1 MDNWMDMIGTIKGG
15 ALLVC
20 IMAFY
25 KVVLGILV
33 KSKEDRLSF
42 IDLIKDYM
50 EHLANGIDKLADR
63 VKSKK
68 KRKRRV
74 KKGEQNGF

>member
-1 MDNWMDMIGTIKGG
+1 MDNWMDIIGTIKGG

-20 IMAFY
+20 IMVFY

-33 KSKEDRLSF
+33 KSKEDRLGF

-50 EHLANGIDKLADR
+50 ENLAVAVDKLTDR
-63 VKSKK
+63 IKN
-68 KRKRRV
+68 
-74 KKGEQNGF
+74 Q